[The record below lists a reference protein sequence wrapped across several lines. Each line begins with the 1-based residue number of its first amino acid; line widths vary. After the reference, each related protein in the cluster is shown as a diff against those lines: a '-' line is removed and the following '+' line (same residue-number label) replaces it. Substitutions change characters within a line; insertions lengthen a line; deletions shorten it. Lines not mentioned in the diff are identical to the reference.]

1 MTTANPFVQLLPDLT
16 KKPQMVPAE
25 QVKHLEKL
33 DPEALA
39 LFKRAGLTAEMLQ
52 KSIEEDVKVS
62 YDRFNIYEEVRRAT
76 EHWFVGPAMNLYGNQ
91 ATSYNPIHN
100 ATAWVTSQS
109 ETYAKE
115 LNAFLNN
122 IGTEEKIFDWGF
134 SIATY
139 GDMFVRLNGVPGLG
153 VISIEDGMHP
163 MNLSRVEYD
172 GILVGFYKTPQGNAQ
187 LAGQTDYTGEKALIP
202 PWDFVHFRLLGAK
215 QKRPRYP
222 GDPSQT
228 EMRQIHLITGTD
240 TTQVTT
246 RYGTS
251 LIMDALPAYKR
262 LRLAEDSVLLARLTR
277 GIIKYIWKLK
287 IDSCLHGDTKIQ
299 LMNGTCPSIREMAGN
314 ESSYIGKGILTVNE
328 KTKNLEVGKIKA
340 VKKTRKDAQLVK
352 VTLDN
357 GESIKCTPDH
367 PFMMRDGTYREA
379 QYLQPEDSLMPYYSK
394 LSEKGISGY
403 NLVYDPGRG
412 DYRYEHRLAVGKL
425 KEGQIPHHLDCH
437 KLNNDPSNFMIF
449 ESQSEHVKW
458 HHEHSTKFGFAVT
471 AKESKSKEHI
481 EKVVNSRK
489 SNGKPWHSEQTKEN
503 IRNAHKGER
512 EIRNCLTCGTE
523 FECLITKD
531 RKYCSLKC
539 AYAPGSGRTKNRR
552 KLRVFISK
560 PCECGTCED
569 YFKEQIF
576 PQIRYPRQRF
586 IKKHDSRGTNNPNS
600 KTSRRKREE
609 LKNLNHKVLMVEWLA
624 KREDTY
630 DIEVEGNHNFP
641 LATGIFVHNS
651 TGEAASAL
659 IDQYASLIT
668 HARAIDTSAGS
679 PTFDSKNNQFSVL
692 EDLFVPVWGSV
703 EDLKVEKVG
712 GEVDIRWIVDVDN
725 LRNQLAFALACS
737 PSLGGAY
744 TKEASGALGSEALS
758 ELGIR
763 FARSCR
769 RLQRALIS
777 GITRMCQIHLAYMG
791 YDPDPSLFQVHMAE
805 TSSAEEAQLMK
816 SLDSGMKS
824 LSTFIKTLKMVAGKR
839 IDTLKVWDYWSDK
852 ILKMDDFHI
861 SNFFK
866 SDKVLQQEMEMQQ
879 QLAAAKAEKEI
890 PEETPGGKKPIGLF
904 PESIVLD
911 GDLDYLLLETMPI
924 SSEAIKESIERFKT
938 KLKRANPIFD
948 LDIRSYVP
956 VLSEKL
962 ENIRKEFKEE
972 TEFTEF
978 ENKMQVKGVRLME
991 ARLPKEHQGSLLW
1004 SKQRDARIWEQ
1015 KFGKAKLL
1023 FENELE
1029 ELKKKE
1035 EEILVEDSEL

>member
-16 KKPQMVPAE
+16 KKPQMIPAE

-33 DPEALA
+33 DPEALN
-39 LFKRAGLTAEMLQ
+39 LFKRAGLTAAMLQ
-52 KSIEEDVKVS
+52 KSIEEDVKIS

-91 ATSYNPIHN
+91 STSYNPIHN
-100 ATAWVTSQS
+100 ATVWITSQS

-115 LNAFLNN
+115 LNTFLNN
-122 IGTEEKIFDWGF
+122 IGIEEKIFDWAF
-134 SIATY
+134 STAVY
-139 GDMFVRLNGVPGLG
+139 GDMFVRLNAVPGLG
-153 VISIEDGMHP
+153 IISIEDGMHP

-287 IDSCLHGDTKIQ
+287 IDS
-299 LMNGTCPSIREMAGN
+299 
-314 ESSYIGKGILTVNE
+314 
-328 KTKNLEVGKIKA
+328 
-340 VKKTRKDAQLVK
+340 
-352 VTLDN
+352 
-357 GESIKCTPDH
+357 
-367 PFMMRDGTYREA
+367 
-379 QYLQPEDSLMPYYSK
+379 
-394 LSEKGISGY
+394 
-403 NLVYDPGRG
+403 
-412 DYRYEHRLAVGKL
+412 
-425 KEGQIPHHLDCH
+425 
-437 KLNNDPSNFMIF
+437 
-449 ESQSEHVKW
+449 
-458 HHEHSTKFGFAVT
+458 
-471 AKESKSKEHI
+471 
-481 EKVVNSRK
+481 
-489 SNGKPWHSEQTKEN
+489 
-503 IRNAHKGER
+503 
-512 EIRNCLTCGTE
+512 
-523 FECLITKD
+523 
-531 RKYCSLKC
+531 
-539 AYAPGSGRTKNRR
+539 
-552 KLRVFISK
+552 
-560 PCECGTCED
+560 
-569 YFKEQIF
+569 
-576 PQIRYPRQRF
+576 
-586 IKKHDSRGTNNPNS
+586 
-600 KTSRRKREE
+600 
-609 LKNLNHKVLMVEWLA
+609 
-624 KREDTY
+624 
-630 DIEVEGNHNFP
+630 
-641 LATGIFVHNS
+641 S
-651 TGEAASAL
+651 TGEAAAAL

-805 TSSAEEAQLMK
+805 TSTAEEAQLMK

-866 SDKVLQQEMEMQQ
+866 SKKVLQQEMEMQQ
-879 QLAAAKAEKEI
+879 QLAAAKAEKETPEGI
-890 PEETPGGKKPIGLF
+890 PGEKKPVGLS
-904 PESIVLD
+904 PEGVVLD
-911 GDLDYLLLETMPI
+911 GDIDSLLIETIPI
-924 SSEAIKESIERFKT
+924 SSEAIKESIERFKD

-962 ENIRKEFKEE
+962 EDIKKEFKEE
-972 TEFTEF
+972 MEFAEF
-978 ENKMQVKGVRLME
+978 ESKMQVKGVKLME
-991 ARLPKEHQGSLLW
+991 ARLPKENQGSLLW

-1023 FENELE
+1023 FEDELE

-1035 EEILVEDSEL
+1035 KEIPVEESEL